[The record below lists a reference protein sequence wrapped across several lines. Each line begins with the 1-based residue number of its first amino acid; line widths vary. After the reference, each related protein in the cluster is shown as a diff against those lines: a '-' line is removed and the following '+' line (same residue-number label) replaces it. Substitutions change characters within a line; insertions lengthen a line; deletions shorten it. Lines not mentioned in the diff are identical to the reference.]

1 MIISSNRTPPLQEFQ
16 TLMAN
21 TDLLLNTDAKTRET
35 YYKKRGGKDLEVD
48 VFQAIQRSAM
58 GTSFEGTIE
67 LVSGSSFPDIVAH
80 KYYGVE
86 VKSTEKDKWTSIGSS
101 ILESTRNADV
111 KRIYLTFGKL
121 GSPVEFLSRP
131 YEDCLSGI
139 AVTHYPRYQIDMRLG
154 KGETIFDKM
163 GVEYDTLRQMEN
175 PVVPVSKYYK
185 SKLKQGESLW
195 WATGSEEET
204 VPATVKLWSA
214 VPKEKKEYYVTTGYT
229 LFPELFNTH
238 STKKYNRYALW
249 LATQKGIVNTNI
261 RDGFSAGG
269 QILMRTTGGIE
280 VKMPAVFGRVLK
292 YKHYIEDTILNTD
305 EELLKEYWE
314 VDKLEHDRVQQWVR
328 IVSREADSG
337 VGYSTALSVLQA
349 IFYEHF

>member
-139 AVTHYPRYQIDMRLG
+139 AVTHYPRYQID
-154 KGETIFDKM
+154 I
-163 GVEYDTLRQMEN
+163 RQ
-175 PVVPVSKYYK
+175 
-185 SKLKQGESLW
+185 
-195 WATGSEEET
+195 
-204 VPATVKLWSA
+204 
-214 VPKEKKEYYVTTGYT
+214 
-229 LFPELFNTH
+229 
-238 STKKYNRYALW
+238 
-249 LATQKGIVNTNI
+249 
-261 RDGFSAGG
+261 
-269 QILMRTTGGIE
+269 
-280 VKMPAVFGRVLK
+280 GRN
-292 YKHYIEDTILNTD
+292 HI
-305 EELLKEYWE
+305 
-314 VDKLEHDRVQQWVR
+314 
-328 IVSREADSG
+328 
-337 VGYSTALSVLQA
+337 
-349 IFYEHF
+349 